1 MDPRRWMQTVVS
13 WSRKTKYYI
22 TMSKGN
28 LVTGRSDLIHPILN
42 SLGLGDCLV
51 SSLQLTIS
59 ANDIIKVN
67 AVIYPTEEQFVALG
81 GEIEEFKQLTP
92 VRSCVELVYRENEL
106 Q

>member
-1 MDPRRWMQTVVS
+1 MDPRRWVQTVVS

-28 LVTGRSDLIHPILN
+28 LVTSQSDLIRPILN
-42 SLGLGDCLV
+42 SLGLGDCCV
-51 SSLQLTIS
+51 SSFQLTVN
-59 ANDIIKVN
+59 ADELIKVN

-81 GEIEEFKQLTP
+81 GGIEEFKQLAP

>member
-1 MDPRRWMQTVVS
+1 MP
-13 WSRKTKYYI
+13 
-22 TMSKGN
+22 KGN
-28 LVTGRSDLIHPILN
+28 LVTGRSNLAHPILN

-59 ANDIIKVN
+59 ANDIITVK

-81 GEIEEFKQLTP
+81 GGIEEFKQLTP
-92 VRSCVELVYRENEL
+92 VRSCVELVYHENEL

>member
-1 MDPRRWMQTVVS
+1 
-13 WSRKTKYYI
+13 
-22 TMSKGN
+22 MSKGN
-28 LVTGRSDLIHPILN
+28 LVTGRSNLIPPVLN
-42 SLGLGDCLV
+42 SLGLGDCFV

-59 ANDIIKVN
+59 AEEPIKVK